1 MEALQK
7 NSKSFFTASVCIF
20 KSFFTASVFIFNKPV
35 VILYIIHFFHIKTN
49 LRSEDQE
56 DGEQY
61 NHTGYQYT
69 FPVPVLIS

>member
-1 MEALQK
+1 M
-7 NSKSFFTASVCIF
+7 VC
-20 KSFFTASVFIFNKPV
+20 VRGGRRELV
-35 VILYIIHFFHIKTN
+35 FHIKAGM
-49 LRSEDQE
+49 RSEDQE